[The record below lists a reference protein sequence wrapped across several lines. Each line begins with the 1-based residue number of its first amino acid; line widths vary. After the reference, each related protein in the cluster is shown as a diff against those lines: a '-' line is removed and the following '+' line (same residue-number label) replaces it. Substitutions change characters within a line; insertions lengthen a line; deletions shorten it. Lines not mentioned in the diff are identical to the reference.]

1 LLNQAIK
8 LSKYSYINKANL
20 TPVGKFER
28 GGTMLR
34 GLWNAAT
41 GMRAQQTKIDVV
53 ANNIANVN
61 TNGYKKKDV
70 SFQDLVYQSIE
81 RKGNAVMPAAQGEK
95 KAVVGVGSRVSGIR
109 SNMRPGMYLQTDSPL
124 DLAIVGDGYFRVL
137 LPDGRE
143 GYTRDGN
150 FRFDGDGNVVTSQGY
165 RVFFPELPA
174 GGEYKISTSPDGTV
188 TVTNGEETFLAGQI
202 SLAYFNNVNGLEQL
216 GENLLVAT
224 PAAGE
229 AVISPVRNDTQL
241 MQGYLESSN
250 VDLAEEMVQL
260 MISQRAYE
268 LSSRALR
275 TADEMWGMANQM
287 RR

>member
-1 LLNQAIK
+1 M
-8 LSKYSYINKANL
+8 
-20 TPVGKFER
+20 
-28 GGTMLR
+28 MLR

-41 GMRAQQTKIDVV
+41 GMRSQQTKIDVA

-70 SFQDLVYQSIE
+70 TFQDLVYQSIE
-81 RKGNAVMPAAQGEK
+81 RKGNAVLPAAQGEK
-95 KAVVGVGSRVSGIR
+95 KATVGAGSRVSEIR
-109 SNMRPGMYLQTDSPL
+109 SNMRPGMFLQTESPF
-124 DLAIVGDGYFRVL
+124 DLAIVGEGYFRVL

-143 GYTRDGN
+143 GYTRDGS
-150 FRFDGDGNVVTSQGY
+150 FRRDGDGNLVTSQGY
-165 RVFFPELPA
+165 RVIFPELPA
-174 GGEYKISTSPDGTV
+174 GGEYSISTAPDGQV
-188 TVTNGEETFLAGQI
+188 TVTEGEEIFLAGEI

-216 GENLLVAT
+216 GENLFVAT
-224 PAAGE
+224 PAAGQ
-229 AVISPVRNDTQL
+229 AVISSPRNDTTL

-260 MISQRAYE
+260 MISQRSFE

-275 TADEMWGMANQM
+275 TADEMWGIANQM

>member
-1 LLNQAIK
+1 
-8 LSKYSYINKANL
+8 
-20 TPVGKFER
+20 
-28 GGTMLR
+28 MLR

-70 SFQDLVYQSIE
+70 NFQDLVYQSIE
-81 RKGNAVMPAAQGEK
+81 RKGNPVQAGGQGEK
-95 KAVVGVGSRVSGIR
+95 KSTVGVGSRVSGIH
-109 SNMRPGMYLQTDSPL
+109 SNMRSGMFLQTDSPF

-150 FRFDGDGNVVTSQGY
+150 FRRDADGNVVTSQGY
-165 RVFFPELPA
+165 RVIFPELPV
-174 GGEYKISTSPDGTV
+174 GDQFSISTGPDGTV
-188 TVTNGEETFLAGQI
+188 MVNDGEESVLVGAI
-202 SLAYFNNVNGLEQL
+202 SLAYFTNVHGLEQL
-216 GENLLVAT
+216 GENLLGAT
-224 PAAGE
+224 PATGDAL
-229 AVISPVRNDTQL
+229 ISSVRGDTKL

-260 MISQRAYE
+260 MIDRKSVV
-268 LSSRALR
+268 
-275 TADEMWGMANQM
+275 
-287 RR
+287 

>member
-1 LLNQAIK
+1 
-8 LSKYSYINKANL
+8 
-20 TPVGKFER
+20 
-28 GGTMLR
+28 MLR
-34 GLWNAAT
+34 GLWNAAS

-61 TNGYKKKDV
+61 TTGYKKKDV
-70 SFQDLVYQSIE
+70 SFGDLVYQSIE
-81 RKGNAVMPAAQGEK
+81 RKGNAVMPAARGEN
-95 KAVVGVGSRVSGIR
+95 KALAGVGSRVSEIR
-109 SNMRPGMYLQTDSPL
+109 SNMRAGLYLQTDSPL

-143 GYTRDGN
+143 AYTRDGN
-150 FRFDGDGNVVTSQGY
+150 FRRDLDGNIVTSQGY
-165 RVFFPELPA
+165 RVIFPELPVDA
-174 GGEYKISTSPDGTV
+174 GYNISIGSDGMITLPAGTGDSIESDEAAAVPEGDEMLQVGEI
-188 TVTNGEETFLAGQI
+188 L
-202 SLAYFNNVNGLEQL
+202 LAYFNNPSGLESL

-229 AVISPVRNDTQL
+229 AVISSVRDDTKL

-260 MISQRAYE
+260 MISQRAFE
-268 LSSRALR
+268 LNSRALR
-275 TADEMWGMANQM
+275 TADEMWGMANQI